1 MTVNLFLRPREPG
14 RPPRYAVF
22 YGPAAPAMMA
32 ISMAMTAAG
41 TAMQMAGQSQKAT
54 ADANQANYL
63 SQVARNNQMAAQ
75 RNAALALQQG
85 EVDAQKSQLK
95 TAQVMGSQR
104 AALASQGGDID
115 SGSPLDILGDTARA
129 GYADAA
135 TLRSNAAL
143 KAYNYSIQ
151 ANDAEGAAN
160 DASFQGANALASLP
174 YAQGSSLLGGLSSV
188 VGKFGSFGPPASA
201 NAGAL
206 TEEKNRQ

>member
-1 MTVNLFLRPREPG
+1 MTVNLFMRPREPG

-22 YGPAAPAMMA
+22 YGPAMPAMMA
-32 ISMAMTAAG
+32 ISTALAAG
-41 TAMQMAGQSQKAT
+41 STVMQMAGQGQQA
-54 ADANQANYL
+54 AAQAGQANYL

-85 EVDAQKSQLK
+85 EADAQRSQLK
-95 TAQVMGSQR
+95 TAQLEGSQR

-129 GYADAA
+129 GTTDAA

-143 KAYNYSIQ
+143 KAYNYGLQ
-151 ANDAEGAAN
+151 ANDAAAQAN
-160 DASFQGANALASLP
+160 DDIFQGTKAMASLP

-188 VGKFGSFGPPASA
+188 
-201 NAGAL
+201 AGRTADWL
-206 TEEKNRQ
+206 KH